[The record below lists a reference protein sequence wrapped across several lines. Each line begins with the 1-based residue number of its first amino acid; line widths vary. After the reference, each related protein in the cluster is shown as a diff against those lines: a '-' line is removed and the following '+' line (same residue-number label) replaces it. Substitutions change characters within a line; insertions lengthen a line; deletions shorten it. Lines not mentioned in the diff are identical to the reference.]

1 MVAKKDKKEE
11 NNIVSNLR
19 LHWLDESVFVL
30 FLFVN
35 YFCRKPK
42 KSKKKKKIMIKRIKM
57 RVLVKK
63 IKIQA
68 NVRKEKNR

>member
-1 MVAKKDKKEE
+1 V
-11 NNIVSNLR
+11 VP
-19 LHWLDESVFVL
+19 VFVL

-42 KSKKKKKIMIKRIKM
+42 KTKKKKKIMIKRIKM